1 MIFKIT
7 LETPGISLPNYVVE
21 KIHNQE
27 ENTVE
32 QFLNRHKDIIYGVVS
47 GFDRVL
53 FRGTLR
59 SISYVDGMR
68 AFLSSHHILLKDFG
82 DFVLKKSNQIKEC
95 AEAFAHHRARPFQY
109 VASPSKSK
117 EEIAKAIMQR
127 DGITDGLICVLYCVE
142 PCQSYAI
149 QKDKAIKKLKLI
161 PAIRKCLHF
170 YFYFLDRE
178 FGFMHVRLQG
188 WFPCSIQV
196 CMNGREWLARKMD
209 KAGIAYKRREN
220 CFVKIQ
226 DIKKAQKMAESMLSR
241 NWHRLLDQFG
251 QRFNPLLQPHSGLDL
266 HGYYWT
272 IRQAEYATDVI
283 FKDAVSLKKLYPRLI
298 HHAIEHFSS
307 EDVMRFLQRR
317 SDTRFSGE
325 VTSNISK
332 RVEGTRIKH
341 WVEENSI
348 KMYDK
353 QGCVLRVETTIN
365 NPRRFKVYRE
375 VDRKGQK
382 QKAWIPMR
390 KGVADIYRHA
400 EISLAANARYLD
412 ALSVIGEEEPSFQL
426 MDAVSNSISKNN
438 RRYRA
443 LRPITPDEARLFQAV
458 LHGEFLLHGFRNEN
472 ICTMLFPSNT
482 TEEERHR
489 NVARTSRLIS
499 LLRAHGL
506 IKKVQKTRL
515 YRITKKGHLVMS
527 TSLLFR
533 TTSISLLQKA
543 A

>member
-1 MIFKIT
+1 MIFKIK
-7 LETPGISLPNYVVE
+7 LETPGIFLPNYVAE

-27 ENTVE
+27 ENTME
-32 QFLNRHKDIIYGVVS
+32 QFLNRHKDTIYGVIS

-53 FRGTLR
+53 FRGTLC
-59 SISYVDGMR
+59 SISYVEGMR

-95 AEAFAHHRARPFQY
+95 AEAFARHRARPFQY

-127 DGITDGLICVLYCVE
+127 DSIADGLICVLYCVE

-149 QKDKAIKKLKLI
+149 QKDKEIEKLKLI
-161 PAIRKCLHF
+161 PAVRKCLHF
-170 YFYFLDRE
+170 YFYFIDRE
-178 FGFMHVRLQG
+178 FGFMHVRLQS

-196 CMNGREWLARKMD
+196 CMNGREWLAR
-209 KAGIAYKRREN
+209 
-220 CFVKIQ
+220 
-226 DIKKAQKMAESMLSR
+226 KMAESMLSR

-283 FKDAVSLKKLYPRLI
+283 FKDAASLKKLYPRLI

-317 SDTRFSGE
+317 CNTRFSGE
-325 VTSNISK
+325 VISTISK
-332 RVEGTRIKH
+332 RVEGVRIKH

-353 QGCVLRVETTIN
+353 QGCVLRIETTIN

-375 VDRKGQK
+375 VERKGQK

-390 KGVADIYRHA
+390 KGVSDIYRHA
-400 EISLAANARYLD
+400 EISLAANARYID

-443 LRPITPDEARLFQAV
+443 LRPITSDEARLFQAV

-472 ICTMLFPSNT
+472 ICAILFPSNT

-506 IKKVQKTRL
+506 IKKVPKTRL
-515 YRITKKGHLVMS
+515 YRITQKGHLVMS